1 MKISL
6 GTSYIITYI
15 GSIISMGSAVF
26 LAIIFFILSLDQSAS
41 TRLDFLLQ
49 FEINPYS
56 ALAIVAFSFII
67 LMFCYYGKGK
77 GFYNIGILT
86 IILSVIIL
94 VLKGGFYIGPLTSLV
109 GGVFIYY
116 TEKEVFFKN
125 QPERNFD

>member
-1 MKISL
+1 
-6 GTSYIITYI
+6 
-15 GSIISMGSAVF
+15 MGSAVF